1 MATKLEK
8 AQVDYERLLR
18 DLGSRAE
25 MVGVLDKAEP
35 AILKN
40 YRKAQESL
48 EDRKVELGFIQAEM
62 ERVQSTEKSSLEKLQ
77 QDVTASQ
84 EELKRLEKAI
94 EVKKDKAK
102 PVSTK
107 LAGAEYDLKFVE
119 RALAE
124 EVAKAKK
131 AREVEDAKR
140 AKDHDENIKRLK
152 IEALKRRKTLQDLK
166 NEVRDLESPAKGL
179 EKQKEE
185 LVARLAE
192 QEEQLEL
199 AQEAAGGDSLGEL
212 ERQLE
217 EKQRDVRMA
226 EQHMLD
232 VLADVGEDLY
242 EKRVDHPVLEK
253 YYEDLD
259 VVAQAI
265 DKLQEG

>member
-1 MATKLEK
+1 GT
-8 AQVDYERLLR
+8 
-18 DLGSRAE
+18 RAE

-40 YRKAQESL
+40 YRKAQESV
-48 EDRKVELGFIQAEM
+48 EDRKVELGFIQGEL
-62 ERVQSTEKSSLEKLQ
+62 ERIKSTEQSSMEQLEQEL
-77 QDVTASQ
+77 AGAR

-94 EVKKDKAK
+94 DIKKDKAK
-102 PVSTK
+102 PFSTK
-107 LAGAEYDLKFVE
+107 LAGAEYDIKFVE

-124 EVAKAKK
+124 ETLKTKK
-131 AREVEDAKR
+131 AREVEDFKK
-140 AKDHDENIKRLK
+140 AKDHEENIKRLK
-152 IEALKRRKTLQDLK
+152 IEVLKRRKALQDLK
-166 NEVRDLESPAKGL
+166 HEIHELELPAKGL

-185 LVARLAE
+185 LTARLAE
-192 QEEQLEL
+192 LEEKVEL
-199 AQEAAGGDSLGEL
+199 AKEDTGGDSLAEL

-242 EKRVDHPVLEK
+242 DKRVDHPVLEK
-253 YYEDLD
+253 YYSDLD